1 MKKVAILLLASLLLC
16 SCSIEGIFDG
26 SDPRAISPVQ
36 VENVIPEWTDY
47 FNSHEGL
54 IVERLIV
61 ENYCEFPDDYYEKG
75 SDWSPKN
82 LTNHF
87 VVVNDDSVYDIINP
101 YTNEPI
107 NFPKVD
113 FDKYSLVVGW
123 IYTYNT
129 AHDRIKDQRI
139 IKEYN
144 KIPWKQ
150 IIGMR
155 NRIVHGY
162 DTINLEIVWN
172 TAIESIPELKEYC
185 KEILN

>member
-1 MKKVAILLLASLLLC
+1 MLGVKDKGILLQIIKRCNRVVEKVSNISEAEFSL
-16 SCSIEGIFDG
+16 
-26 SDPRAISPVQ
+26 
-36 VENVIPEWTDY
+36 
-47 FNSHEGL
+47 
-54 IVERLIV
+54 
-61 ENYCEFPDDYYEKG
+61 
-75 SDWSPKN
+75 
-82 LTNHF
+82 
-87 VVVNDDSVYDIINP
+87 NDDIKEVVCFNLFQIGELANGLSV
-101 YTNEPI
+101 E
-107 NFPKVD
+107 F
-113 FDKYSLVVGW
+113 
-123 IYTYNT
+123 
-129 AHDRIKDQRI
+129 